1 MNGFVMDPA
10 PKIVF
15 GNGEARRLA
24 AHLRQLGTQRA
35 LIVYDKG
42 VFAGGL
48 VTPILD
54 ALEDL
59 PHKTYDGIEPES
71 PDTAVQALRD
81 FANSYGADTFVA
93 IGGGSTTDTT
103 RAAMMLSGTTNPVDD
118 YFEHPLTAAPEGK
131 RFVCIPTTAGTGAE
145 MSPAGPIYRT
155 STSTKQGLLLPP
167 KFADLVILDPELT
180 IGLPPFATY
189 TTAMD
194 ALAHSLEAMTGL
206 RRGPMTDMIC
216 GQAVEYVLRSLPKV
230 MENPKDLEARGEL
243 LLAANLAIGCQ
254 SMRHLGHAVCQPVGA
269 KLHLAH
275 GYTCALVL
283 PGVVERYS
291 DVPELQPVWQRIA
304 ARTGIGAGSS
314 HPAQVLAEHLR
325 NLNRRYAV
333 TPLQERGATWEQLL
347 DCVDEILRDQRLLPN
362 CPTPVTR
369 EDVEFALHGM
379 YAG

>member
-1 MNGFVMDPA
+1 MDPA

-24 AHLRQLGTQRA
+24 EHLRQLGARRA
-35 LIVYDKG
+35 MIVYDKG

-48 VTPILD
+48 ITPILE
-54 ALEDL
+54 ALGDL
-59 PHKTYDGIEPES
+59 PHETYDGIEPES

-81 FANSYGADTFVA
+81 FANGYGADTFVA

-103 RAAMMLSGTTNPVDD
+103 RAAMMLSGTMDPVDY
-118 YFEHPLTAAPEGK
+118 YFEHPLTAAPERR

-155 STSTKQGLLLPP
+155 SNNTKQGLLLPP
-167 KFADLVILDPELT
+167 KFADLVILDSELT
-180 IGLPPFATY
+180 VGLPPFATY

-216 GQAVEYVLRSLPKV
+216 GQAVEYILRSLPNV
-230 MENPKDLEARGEL
+230 MENPKDLDARGEL
-243 LLAANLAIGCQ
+243 LLAANLAIGSQ

-283 PGVVERYS
+283 PGVVERYG
-291 DVPELQPVWQRIA
+291 DLPDLQPIWQRIA
-304 ARTGIGAGSS
+304 ARTGIGAGNT
-314 HPAQVLAEHLR
+314 HPAQVLAEYLR
-325 NLNRRYAV
+325 EMNRRYAV
-333 TPLQERGATWEQLL
+333 TPLQERGVTWEQMLG
-347 DCVDEILRDQRLLPN
+347 CVDEIMQDRRLLPN

-369 EDVEFALHGM
+369 EDVEFALRGM